1 MPRLC
6 ISAFILFLNGS
17 FLCFIFQARRHNFIQ
32 ASISFISTTIVNI
45 KYPLCLNSKNRISV
59 LLEMLSQYL
68 ARIIIR
74 GVFRTQSNNYDGAF
88 CKNMQWRLAIDYFYR
103 RASSLIIDRVITTLL
118 RVYFHSLYILGIILN
133 LKIHSRTFQITCTCS
148 K

>member
-6 ISAFILFLNGS
+6 ISAFISLLNGS
-17 FLCFIFQARRHNFIQ
+17 FLCFIFQARRHSFIQ

-74 GVFRTQSNNYDGAF
+74 GYLELNQ
-88 CKNMQWRLAIDYFYR
+88 
-103 RASSLIIDRVITTLL
+103 TTMMEL
-118 RVYFHSLYILGIILN
+118 FA
-133 LKIHSRTFQITCTCS
+133 KICNDF
-148 K
+148 